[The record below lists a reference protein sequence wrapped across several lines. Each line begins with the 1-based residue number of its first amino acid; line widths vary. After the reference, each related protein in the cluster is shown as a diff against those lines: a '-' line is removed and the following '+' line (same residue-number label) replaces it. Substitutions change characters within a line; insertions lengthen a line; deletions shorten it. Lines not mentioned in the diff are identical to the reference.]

1 MLVRFYLSKFNKMKW
16 IFLLGAMHLFVLKA
30 NAQAFARNW
39 DAWYGQ
45 LQVGA
50 ANGMQQTSPSY
61 ALGLYKSVEN
71 HGFGLDFGGVTL
83 GESKIIYGT
92 LSASQD
98 LMRLTR
104 NRRSRLYLYGSVGL
118 GLTHLRNPILQDN
131 FLLQGDDMLHA
142 QLGLSP
148 TYFINKDFALQLSGK
163 YQFQALTDFEL
174 DRLWSVQLGLF
185 FLLPDF
191 KPF

>member
-1 MLVRFYLSKFNKMKW
+1 MKW

-118 GLTHLRNPILQDN
+118 GLTHLRNPLLQDN
-131 FLLQGDDMLHA
+131 FLLRGDDMIHF
-142 QLGLSP
+142 QVGLSP
-148 TYFINKDFALQLSGK
+148 TYFFSRDFALQLCAK
-163 YQFQALTDFEL
+163 YQKQTLIDYQL
-174 DRLWSVQLGLF
+174 DRLWSIQLGLF
-185 FLLPDF
+185 FLIPNF